1 MPTCVPMSDLKDTA
15 AFARKVAAA
24 GEPVIVTKNGYE
36 KMVVVDAEL
45 WREYRHETPE
55 ETLIRMLEESE
66 RDIAAG
72 NVQDAFEGLEELRK
86 KHGL

>member
-1 MPTCVPMSDLKDTA
+1 MATCVPMSDLKDTA

-55 ETLIRMLEESE
+55 EALERLLDEAD
-66 RDIAAG
+66 RDVAAG
-72 NVQDAFEGLEELRK
+72 NVSDARKDIEEMRKRYGL
-86 KHGL
+86 